1 MKEFSLLRN
10 SRLFFIRLRVKVGN
24 ETTGGGKAASYI
36 VTSSL
41 RSRLRSGAVFTT
53 SPRLLRVTLL
63 QIFLRRLFSLVTV
76 YEASLFIHSTPPPF
90 FLHES
95 SKNLQKIDGLKKD
108 SFIPLIPI
116 VNPFMNNYGLFPTD
130 RHLILR
136 GLTWENLERLNP
148 TSAASFIADIYR
160 RLKKNDGIKKL
171 FLPGIFSP
179 RELRESVYMC
189 VFASETRFYVYLFKQ
204 HALFLPPGIPISR
217 RQWEEGAKRN
227 VWRISGP
234 IHYIYI

>member
-1 MKEFSLLRN
+1 MQFLRLHRDFYELPSSRFFFAVCFRSWLSTKPLYSFTRHLL
-10 SRLFFIRLRVKVGN
+10 LFFYTNRARI
-24 ETTGGGKAASYI
+24 
-36 VTSSL
+36 
-41 RSRLRSGAVFTT
+41 
-53 SPRLLRVTLL
+53 
-63 QIFLRRLFSLVTV
+63 
-76 YEASLFIHSTPPPF
+76 ST
-90 FLHES
+90 
-95 SKNLQKIDGLKKD
+95 IDGLKKD

-234 IHYIYI
+234 IHYIYIYIACV